1 MEEGHKGRRVR
12 KRAAAGGKRKEEEE
26 VHGDGQE
33 NRGATA
39 TFFIYKSQ
47 VKSK

>member
-1 MEEGHKGRRVR
+1 MEEGHKGRVR
-12 KRAAAGGKRKEEEE
+12 KWAAAGGKRKEEEE
-26 VHGDGQE
+26 VHGDGQG